1 MTDGRSRTGRGVRRR
16 EVLSATAAGAAA
28 AAGVT
33 VAGTTPAAAQSGT
46 DLTDW
51 LSNVENADGVVDKT
65 GTSEVTVEVGVEAN
79 GGAFGFGPAVVRV
92 DPGTTVVWEWTGE
105 GGSHN
110 VVATD
115 GSFESKLTAEAGTTF
130 ERTFESAGVVRYAC
144 SPHEMVGMK
153 GAVVVGDASVTVP
166 GGGDGGSG
174 GSDSS
179 GSGGEATDAGEG
191 AGAGAGAGGAGGGG
205 GSGGGGL
212 GDGALLIAGGVVG
225 AFVSPILFGLLL
237 LASDDRGTPAGTDRP
252 ATDTNRVETDDRPRR
267 FDSANEA
274 D

>member
-1 MTDGRSRTGRGVRRR
+1 
-16 EVLSATAAGAAA
+16 VLSATAAGAAA
-28 AAGVT
+28 AAGVG

-46 DLTDW
+46 DLSDW
-51 LSNVENADGVVDKT
+51 LSNVGNADGVVDET
-65 GTSEVTVEVGVEAN
+65 GTSEVTIEVGIEAN

-92 DPGTTVVWEWTGE
+92 DPGTTVVWEWTGK

-110 VVATD
+110 VVAAD
-115 GSFESKLTAEAGTTF
+115 GRFESKLTAEAGTTF
-130 ERTFESAGVVRYAC
+130 ERTFESTGVVRYAC

-166 GGGDGGSG
+166 GGDGGSS
-174 GSDSS
+174 GSESS
-179 GSGGEATDAGEG
+179 GPTTEASDAG
-191 AGAGAGAGGAGGGG
+191 AGAGAGASGAGPGGSGGSG

-212 GDGALLIAGGVVG
+212 GDGALMIAGGVVG

-237 LASDDRGTPAGTDRP
+237 LASDDRGTPAETDRSAADAGQVEP
-252 ATDTNRVETDDRPRR
+252 AERSRR
-267 FDSANEA
+267 LDSPNEA